1 MQKNVEIIAIDLMLK
16 KLKIDIVVRS
26 VGNSQILSIYG
37 IPQKNKIDMLLKRP
51 NLDKSS
57 LFIKNKS
64 EDMAIIKII

>member
-1 MQKNVEIIAIDLMLK
+1 MQKNVEIIAIDLKLK

-26 VGNSQILSIYG
+26 VGNSQSLSIYG